1 MSGPR
6 ANGTRPLLRDDVL
19 RRLCGLSTVDGRV
32 VNAAALKEMLHR
44 IIDNSWNMQ
53 QVIALHEV
61 SPMPIVKDRYREV
74 EAAVD
79 VLQTAFDDLKAALNA
94 PQALTVAMS
103 NPRAELRPFEQRAR
117 RVSAALRKLAS
128 TVDRFGQ
135 AFPDFCG
142 IESETVRGSVSLG
155 WHIKLYQS
163 LAKPQPS
170 KGRSH
175 GSKKHWACR
184 YFVRDLL
191 IAVANA
197 GGDLR
202 FDKDNPDPERGLLG
216 ALYLLAPY
224 VPPDATCDLP
234 SYEPVDLPPGMPG
247 LLAEIRK
254 LWRAEV
260 KEALAM
266 QSFLPDEKL
275 TVPTAKNS

>member
-1 MSGPR
+1 MSGSR
-6 ANGTRPLLRDDVL
+6 ANGVRPSMSDGVL
-19 RRLCGLSTVDGRV
+19 HRLCGLSMVDGRT
-32 VNAAALKEMLHR
+32 VNAAILEEMLHR

-53 QVIALHEV
+53 QVIALHEA
-61 SPMPIVKDRYREV
+61 SPMPTVKDRYREV

-94 PQALTVAMS
+94 PQALIAAMR
-103 NPRAELRPFEQRAR
+103 NPRAELGPFEQRAR
-117 RVSAALRKLAS
+117 RVSTALRKLVS

-135 AFPDFCG
+135 AFPDFRG
-142 IESETVRGSVSLG
+142 IESERTRDSVSLG

-163 LAKPQPS
+163 LAKPQSSNGS
-170 KGRSH
+170 KGRRP

-224 VPPDATCDLP
+224 VPPGATCDLP
-234 SYEPVDLPPGMPG
+234 LYEAGDLPPGIPG

-260 KEALAM
+260 KEVTQM
-266 QSFLPDEKL
+266 QIS
-275 TVPTAKNS
+275 TG